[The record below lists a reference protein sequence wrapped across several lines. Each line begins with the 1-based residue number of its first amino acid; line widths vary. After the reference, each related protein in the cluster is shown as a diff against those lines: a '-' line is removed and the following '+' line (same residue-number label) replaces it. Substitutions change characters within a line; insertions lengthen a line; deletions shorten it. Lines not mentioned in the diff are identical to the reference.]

1 MPNNN
6 LFSEK
11 FTTHLKSALLNASK
25 KAADLLREKELQS
38 LNNKEKKY
46 HSINTYEITNCMIL
60 EALGEEHGSIA
71 SEILKKTKINAQNNT
86 KKVKTAEKKSDIDS
100 ISLGAQAAESII
112 KAVQISH
119 QYRHK
124 YIGTE
129 HLLKSLT
136 LTKDSD
142 VLDWWRKNKINIVD
156 IEKNL
161 QIVMESTSKFPDL
174 TAVFRTEESKQLTK
188 EDHKQTALEYFG
200 QDLTDLNIQKD
211 IDPVIGRDLEIERL
225 IQVLCRRYKNNPL
238 LLGDA
243 GVGKTAIVEGL
254 AKRISQG
261 DVPPI
266 LANKKIYTIDLGAM
280 VSGTIYR
287 GEFEARLKNA
297 LEVAQKDGNT
307 ILFIDEL
314 HTIIGAGSASGS
326 LDAANILKPALA
338 RGAISIIG
346 ATTLEEYKK
355 HIETDSA
362 LERRMQ
368 PILID
373 EPNEEETKAVLDG
386 IKKNYESFHNVIITD
401 EAVNEAIKLSSRYM
415 PEKLQPDKSIDLID
429 EAAAR
434 VKVERSKQSIWQK
447 IRETESE
454 IEATN
459 RAKQQAVIGEQYSD
473 AIKLKSKIKELQ
485 NSLALLHQETKLY
498 NATKVEVGKEHIIHI
513 VSSLTKIPL
522 GILSSD
528 EKMKIA
534 NLEDKIK
541 ESIIGQDR
549 ALKTIANLIRR
560 ARTNVADPKKPIA
573 SFMFFGPSGVGKTE
587 TAKQIAKSYFD
598 SEKSIIRVDMSE
610 FSESYSV
617 SRLVGSPAGYVGYRD
632 SNKFSDL
639 VRKTPYSVVLLDEI
653 EKANPEVFNLL
664 LQILEDGQL
673 TDAVGRT
680 VNFKNTIIIMTSNLG
695 LDEFSKA
702 EKLGFG
708 SEKQNFNSIEKNVL
722 KEVQNHFR
730 PEFLNRVDKTV
741 VFNPLTENDF
751 AQITKLYAKE
761 LNKRLLDEN
770 VQIDLSSQAQ
780 KHIVKKGYEPDSGA
794 RGVRKFFQDNIESEV
809 AKLLLDRTTEEK
821 QQIKVGTDKDQLI
834 FKIV

>member
-1 MPNNN
+1 MTDNN
-6 LFSEK
+6 LFSNK
-11 FTTHLKSALLNASK
+11 FTTHLKGVLLNAGE
-25 KAADLLREKELQS
+25 KAANLLREKELDA

-46 HSINTYEITNCMIL
+46 HSINTYEITNSIIL
-60 EALGEEHGSIA
+60 EALEKESGSIA
-71 SEILKKTKINAQNNT
+71 CEILKKTKYSVKENI
-86 KKVKTAEKKSDIDS
+86 KKLKTSPKKIDIDS
-100 ISLGAQAAESII
+100 VTLSAQAADSII

-129 HLLKSLT
+129 HLLKSLIQS
-136 LTKDSD
+136 KDPD
-142 VLDWWRKNKINIVD
+142 VIAWWEKNKINIIDV
-156 IEKNL
+156 EKNL
-161 QIVMESTSKFPDL
+161 QIVLESTSKFPDL
-174 TAVFRTEESKQLTK
+174 TAVFRTQESKQLTK
-188 EDHKQTALEYFG
+188 DETKQTALEYFG
-200 QDLTDLNIQKD
+200 QELTDLNIQKD
-211 IDPVIGRDLEIERL
+211 IDPVIGRDIEIERL

-238 LLGDA
+238 LLGEA

-261 DVPPI
+261 NVPPI

-280 VSGTIYR
+280 ISGTIYR

-307 ILFIDEL
+307 ILFIDEI

-338 RGAISIIG
+338 RGTISIIG

-368 PILID
+368 PILIEEPSED
-373 EPNEEETKAVLDG
+373 ETIEVLGG
-386 IKKNYESFHNVIITD
+386 IKKNYESFHNVVITD
-401 EAVNEAIKLSSRYM
+401 EAINAAVKLSSRYM

-434 VKVERSKQSIWQK
+434 VKVERSKQSIWHR
-447 IRETESE
+447 IRETETQ

-459 RAKQQAVIGEQYSD
+459 KAKQRAVIEEQYSD
-473 AIKLKSKIKELQ
+473 AIKLKNKIKELQ
-485 NSLALLHQETKLY
+485 TSLEMLHQETKLY
-498 NATKVEVGKEHIIHI
+498 NAEKVEVGENHIIHI

-522 GILSSD
+522 GILSSN
-528 EKMKIA
+528 EKERLGSIE
-534 NLEDKIK
+534 NKIK
-541 ESIIGQDR
+541 ENIIGQDR
-549 ALKTIANLIRR
+549 ALETIANLIRR

-587 TAKQIAKSYFD
+587 TAKQLARHYFD
-598 SEKSIIRVDMSE
+598 SEKAIIRVDMSE
-610 FSESYSV
+610 FSEGYSV

-632 SNKFSDL
+632 SNKFTDL

-664 LQILEDGQL
+664 LQILEDGHL

-708 SEKQNFNSIEKNVL
+708 TDKTNFDSIEKNVL
-722 KEVQNHFR
+722 KEIQNHFR
-730 PEFLNRVDKTV
+730 PEFLNRVDKTI
-741 VFNPLTENDF
+741 VFNPLTEENF

-761 LNKRLLDEN
+761 LNNRLLEEN
-770 VQIDLSSQAQ
+770 IQIELSPSSQ

-794 RGVRKFFQDNIESEV
+794 RGVRKYFQDNIESEV
-809 AKLLLDRTTEEK
+809 AKLLLKRTSQKKQHIKINAEK
-821 QQIKVGTDKDQLI
+821 DNLT
-834 FKIV
+834 FKIA